1 VLICSQRII
10 KKTFAFSVKRLYG
23 GGALNYFIGKSQAW
37 LETELAKAQAEY
49 AEGKSLVQASGGDAS
64 ASKQLAMSLER
75 RIQQILRALY
85 LLDPATYPADSVI
98 PVRQTRASF

>member
-1 VLICSQRII
+1 V
-10 KKTFAFSVKRLYG
+10 
-23 GGALNYFIGKSQAW
+23 NYFIGKSQVW
-37 LETELAKAQAEY
+37 LEAELAKAQAEY

>member
-1 VLICSQRII
+1 M
-10 KKTFAFSVKRLYG
+10 
-23 GGALNYFIGKSQAW
+23 NYFIGKSQAW
-37 LETELAKAQAEY
+37 LEAELAKAQAEY
-49 AEGKSLVQASGGDAS
+49 AEVKSLVQASGGDAS